1 MRMSETIS
9 HHIPSEIIGAYA
21 AGSLGEAY
29 ALVVAAHVSMCDA
42 CRADL
47 AAHEAAGGV
56 VLDGFGEAAVSDGLF
71 DRVLGQL
78 DAAVPQER
86 APSAR
91 NGVYPGPIMDA
102 LKGALPKWKSV
113 GGGVKQ
119 CVIGGDREGVSR
131 LLFIPPGQAV
141 PDHGHNGL
149 ELTLVLQGGFS
160 DETGHFDVGDV
171 EVANAELDHV
181 PTADPGPPCIV
192 VAATDAPLKFNT
204 FLPRLLQPLFGI

>member
-1 MRMSETIS
+1 MSANIS
-9 HHIPSEIIGAYA
+9 HHIPPEVIAAYA
-21 AGSLGEAY
+21 AGSLGQAY
-29 ALVVAAHVSMCDA
+29 ALVVAAHVSMCDT
-42 CRADL
+42 CRAEL
-47 AAHEAAGGV
+47 AAQEAAGGV
-56 VLDGFGEAAVSDGLF
+56 VLEEIGEATLSDGML
-71 DRVLGQL
+71 DRLMGAL
-78 DAAVPQER
+78 DAPTPQER
-86 APSAR
+86 ARAAR
-91 NGVYPGPIMDA
+91 HGIYPGPVMEA
-102 LKGALPKWKSV
+102 LKGATPRWKSV

-119 CVIGGDREGVSR
+119 CLIGGDAQGASR

-160 DETGHFDVGDV
+160 DDAGHFDVGDV
-171 EVANAELDHV
+171 EVANAGLDHV

>member
-1 MRMSETIS
+1 MSARIS
-9 HHIPSEIIGAYA
+9 HHIPAEIIAAYA
-21 AGSLGEAY
+21 AGSLGQAY
-29 ALVVAAHVSMCDA
+29 SLVVAAHVSMCDT
-42 CRADL
+42 CRAEL

-56 VLDGFGEAAVSDGLF
+56 VLDGIGEEAVSHGLF
-71 DRVLGQL
+71 DKLLDQL
-78 DAAVPQER
+78 DAP
-86 APSAR
+86 APEEPAPTGR
-91 NGVYPGPIMDA
+91 NGVYPGPLMDA
-102 LKGALPKWKSV
+102 LKGQLPKWKSV

-119 CVIGGDREGVSR
+119 CVIGGDRDGVSR

-160 DETGHFDVGDV
+160 DESGHFDVGDV
-171 EVANAELDHV
+171 EVADASVDHV